1 MTTTPGSSTAPA
13 AGAVPDIP
21 DRVRAMFANQAEWLV
36 RYAAARDGAINSNRV
51 WRNGDLIAA
60 ITSSTG
66 VLIHRQDQDAAA
78 VRLDVALS
86 WLKTQGSGDVL
97 VWSATRRPSLDLPLA
112 SRGCGDGFVP
122 LWMWCD
128 LALMNAETPTLGDI
142 EISLATSDDRRA
154 MRAVSGVP
162 NLGPDNL
169 PVMLDLAEA
178 PGTTGAVWLLLAR
191 NRRQIIG
198 GGAINLTGE
207 GQGIVAGL
215 YNLGVRP
222 DMQGRGIGTALTLAL
237 CRIASARG
245 AVGIALNA
253 TPAGEKVYRKV
264 GFVETGCG
272 QTWFLPADR
281 LRSLPD
287 PATIRQA
294 KALGSGAIDA
304 LDPSLAR
311 TLQMSNCETPLTFAA
326 RFGRRES
333 VQWLIANGAEPD
345 ILALWKVG
353 LRDEAI
359 AAMRDACYLNARGG
373 PGQVTPLHEAVRD
386 DDPELVRLL
395 VDAGADLSIE
405 DGQYR
410 STPLGWAKALGRPHL
425 ARILE
430 AKAARP

>member
-1 MTTTPGSSTAPA
+1 
-13 AGAVPDIP
+13 
-21 DRVRAMFANQAEWLV
+21 MFANQTEWLT
-36 RYAAARDGAINSNRV
+36 RYSTARDGARHGGQV
-51 WRNGDLIAA
+51 WRDDDLIAA
-60 ITSSTG
+60 ITTSSG
-66 VLIHRQDQDAAA
+66 VLILPMDRDSASP
-78 VRLDVALS
+78 RLDVALS
-86 WLKTQGSGDVL
+86 WLKAQGSGDVL

-128 LALMNAETPTLGDI
+128 LPLMNAETPALGDI

-154 MRAVSGVP
+154 MRAVLGVP

-169 PVMLDLAEA
+169 PVMLDLAEG
-178 PGTTGAVWLLLAR
+178 PDTTGAVWLLLAR
-191 NRRQIIG
+191 NRGQIIG

-207 GQGIVAGL
+207 GRGIVAGL

-222 DMQGRGIGTALTLAL
+222 DMQGHGIGTALTLAL

-264 GFVETGCG
+264 GFVETGRG

-281 LRSLPD
+281 LRSL
-287 PATIRQA
+287 AGLETVRRA
-294 KALGSGAIDA
+294 EALGSGAIDA

-311 TLQMSNCETPLTFAA
+311 THRMPNGETPLAFTT
-326 RFGRRES
+326 RFGQRET
-333 VQWLIANGAEPD
+333 VRWLIGHGAEPE
-345 ILALWKVG
+345 IIPLWKAG

-359 AAMRDACYLNARGG
+359 AAMRNPRWLNAQRGL
-373 PGQVTPLHEAVRD
+373 GQTTPLHEAVRD

-405 DGQYR
+405 DGEYR
-410 STPLGWAKALGRPHL
+410 STPLGWANPLGRPHL